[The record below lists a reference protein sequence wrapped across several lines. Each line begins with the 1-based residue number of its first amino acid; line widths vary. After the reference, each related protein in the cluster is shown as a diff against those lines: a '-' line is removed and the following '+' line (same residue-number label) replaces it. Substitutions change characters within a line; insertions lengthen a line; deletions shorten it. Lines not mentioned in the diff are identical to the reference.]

1 MKEEVLVQ
9 LRMDMEQNT
18 QKVESKLEKVTEHIQ
33 EMSKDINM
41 IKELTSGI
49 VFSYHSFSKIIHAN
63 L

>member
-9 LRMDMEQNT
+9 LMMDMEQNT

-49 VFSYHSFSKIIHAN
+49 VFSYSFSKIIHAN